1 MVLIAFRMQVSHGQK
16 LAQEVESIPEFM
28 PELAPKNFFQR
39 QEDARASSLRLIPL
53 FLFALLGV
61 VAAVY
66 LVWSVGMFLVTG
78 IVRYW
83 RGAAPE
89 GSTFHFQFWD
99 FDRAIV
105 IALVVLVLFL
115 FNSIRKTRQLREGGR
130 TIARL
135 LRATRVNPGTEEPDK
150 RRLLNVVE
158 EMSVASGIPVPDV
171 YILERE
177 PSINAFVAGHAVDD
191 MIVGATGGAVKYLT
205 RDELQ
210 GVIAHEYSHIFN
222 GDMAL
227 KMRLMGWVHGLFAVT
242 SLADWVMDG
251 RNRQFE
257 RELNSEEGTYLSGS
271 NIFVDIFITIVGF
284 VLSFIGWHGAVFGR
298 MIKAAVSR
306 QREYLADAAA
316 VQFTRYPDGLAGA
329 FEKVHKWPDG
339 AKVVCP
345 HAEEASHMFF
355 ADAMQG
361 DEFFL
366 FLSTHP
372 PMGERIQRVRNMMGR
387 AIPLDEPSKQG
398 PAEPVMPKIAE
409 AAAQKPRGAG
419 APIRVERPPIL
430 QGTSADMPL
439 PKVAVPAAQAMEHVG
454 MPLTEHLVFAER
466 LLAALPEGLKDAAH
480 QTDKAD
486 ALVFALLLSAEETVR
501 SRQLE
506 IIRKHRGDEIFKLV
520 GDLHTLLRGLP
531 AHARVPLIELSLPA
545 LRGMSAEDYRK
556 LDHLVRDLV
565 NSDNELD
572 VFEFAL
578 QHILRRH
585 LGAHFQSR
593 TPPEIRYHTLKAVS
607 GDVSVLLSLLATAGR
622 DGWREEAFKK
632 GVKSFNSR
640 QVTFQLQPE
649 ERCSLNTLEAALNNI
664 REAGPTVRRSIL
676 LACAEVVAADGVVHA
691 AEGELLRA
699 VADALDCPIP
709 PLIPTEERAL
719 AA

>member
-1 MVLIAFRMQVSHGQK
+1 
-16 LAQEVESIPEFM
+16 M

-53 FLFALLGV
+53 FFLALLGV

-66 LVWSVGMFLVTG
+66 LVWSAFVFSLTG

-89 GSTFHFQFWD
+89 GSAWYFQFWD
-99 FDRAIV
+99 ADRAII
-105 IALVVLVLFL
+105 IALVVLVLLL

-130 TIARL
+130 AVARL

-158 EMSVASGIPVPDV
+158 EMSVASGVPVPDV
-171 YILERE
+171 YILEHE
-177 PSINAFVAGHAVDD
+177 PSINAFVAGHSVDD
-191 MIVGATGGAVKYLT
+191 MIVGVTGGAVKYLS

-227 KMRLMGWVHGLFAVT
+227 KMSLMGWVHGLFAVT
-242 SLADWVMDG
+242 SLADWVMEG

-271 NIFVDIFITIVGF
+271 NIFVDIFITIGGF

-361 DEFFL
+361 DDFFL

-372 PMGERIQRVRNMMGR
+372 PMGERIHRVRNMMGR
-387 AIPLDEPSKQG
+387 AIPLNEISTPSAAV
-398 PAEPVMPKIAE
+398 PEVPKNAE
-409 AAAQKPRGAG
+409 AAARKTREAS

-430 QGTSADMPL
+430 QGTPADMPL
-439 PKVAVPAAQAMEHVG
+439 PRASVPASQAMEHVG

-466 LLAALPEGLKDAAH
+466 LLATLPVELKDAAH
-480 QTDKAD
+480 HTDKAA
-486 ALVFALLLSAEETVR
+486 ALVFALLLSTEAVVQ

-506 IIRKHRGDEIFKLV
+506 FISKNHDEKLSMLV
-520 GDLHTLLRGLP
+520 ADLHTLLLGLP

-545 LRGMSAEDYRK
+545 LRGMSAGDHRK
-556 LDHLVRDLV
+556 FDGLVRDLV

-585 LGAHFQSR
+585 LGAHFQQR
-593 TPPEIRYHTLKAVS
+593 TAPQIRYHTLKAVS
-607 GDVSVLLSLLATAGR
+607 GDVSVLLSLLASAGR
-622 DGWREEAFKK
+622 GGWREESFKK
-632 GVKSFNSR
+632 GVKSFNST
-640 QVTFQLQPE
+640 QVTFHLQPE

-676 LACAEVVAADGVVHA
+676 QACAEVVAADGVVHA

-699 VADALDCPIP
+699 VADALDCPMP
-709 PLIPTEERAL
+709 PLLITSESAL